1 MSENTGRYGNMR
13 IFFENINPLILL
25 GFFLDISFISF
36 LYYKFKNNR
45 KSFQKTLSFKY
56 SKKRL
61 TVYLIMVLLLLIGQV
76 YYTNNIFDGYG
87 PQELYHRSSSK
98 FVNVYGYFPLY
109 LMEIYEQVNPYQ
121 AKSEYDMPVPDFIDN
136 ELAGRGLIDDETNII
151 VIQVESLD
159 EKMINHEHN
168 NQEITPYLN
177 KLKNKSLYF
186 PNFIVQHIRASFNA
200 DFSFLTSLYP
210 VNKNYTYRINDMSQF
225 QSITNIL
232 NQTGYQTL
240 AFHGYE
246 GDFFNRDV
254 AFNELGFDKFYT
266 EDDYSFDHIVME
278 TDRDLGVND
287 YDFFKQSLDFLE
299 EASEPFFGFFI
310 TVTSHNPFDYYPQSE
325 EVEAFKD
332 IDDQLVRNLYN
343 SLSFVDSSIEMFI
356 NELEARNLKE
366 NSLII
371 IYSDHE
377 SLINRESYSSGRK
390 YELSRNIK
398 QPEHVPLFI
407 KHPDIE
413 PAIDERAVSILDL
426 SPTILDLLGKKEM
439 PEEFLGKSIFD
450 DKEYPILYFHE
461 VPQVLYQDH
470 LYLINNK
477 RFQPVGK
484 LKDTD
489 RPEPEISESEK
500 SKLREK
506 INYLRNLY
514 LTRRR

>member
-1 MSENTGRYGNMR
+1 
-13 IFFENINPLILL
+13 
-25 GFFLDISFISF
+25 
-36 LYYKFKNNR
+36 
-45 KSFQKTLSFKY
+45 
-56 SKKRL
+56 
-61 TVYLIMVLLLLIGQV
+61 
-76 YYTNNIFDGYG
+76 
-87 PQELYHRSSSK
+87 
-98 FVNVYGYFPLY
+98 
-109 LMEIYEQVNPYQ
+109 
-121 AKSEYDMPVPDFIDN
+121 
-136 ELAGRGLIDDETNII
+136 
-151 VIQVESLD
+151 
-159 EKMINHEHN
+159 
-168 NQEITPYLN
+168 
-177 KLKNKSLYF
+177 
-186 PNFIVQHIRASFNA
+186 
-200 DFSFLTSLYP
+200 
-210 VNKNYTYRINDMSQF
+210 
-225 QSITNIL
+225 
-232 NQTGYQTL
+232 
-240 AFHGYE
+240 
-246 GDFFNRDV
+246 
-254 AFNELGFDKFYT
+254 
-266 EDDYSFDHIVME
+266 ME

-356 NELEARNLKE
+356 NELEARSLKE